1 MGLLYLSLRDL
12 RLVAVVER
20 VELCRMGL
28 TYEEHRLSAMLGDVS
43 LDVGKAAFKTF
54 STSPYDLVVL
64 STRVGDLK
72 LKVSNMLRIRLIRA
86 FS

>member
-12 RLVAVVER
+12 RLVAVVGR
-20 VELCRMGL
+20 VELRRMGL

-43 LDVGKAAFKTF
+43 LDVGKAVFKRF
-54 STSPYDLVVL
+54 STSGYEIVVL
-64 STRVGDLK
+64 STRLGDLK
-72 LKVSNMLRIRLIRA
+72 LKVSNMLRMRLIRV